1 MMSKKDRASHNN
13 SCYWSADGTHL
24 PEIQPHTKIKH
35 QVLGD
40 YTQRWV
46 ETLTGHGKY
55 GVRTVT
61 LVDGF
66 CGGGMYTD
74 GNQLWEGSS
83 LRMIRKVEEGL
94 RNVQERKPYQE
105 LDVKFIFIDND
116 PDHTA
121 CLNLQLKN
129 AGFENYI
136 ESGKCEIITGNFHEK
151 LDYCLHRI
159 IERKGHSFFFLDPFG
174 LDITPE
180 IVKKII
186 DLGRSEVLFNHML
199 FVSDSQQLS
208 LFDRLIGD

>member
-1 MMSKKDRASHNN
+1 
-13 SCYWSADGTHL
+13 
-24 PEIQPHTKIKH
+24 
-35 QVLGD
+35 
-40 YTQRWV
+40 
-46 ETLTGHGKY
+46 
-55 GVRTVT
+55 
-61 LVDGF
+61 VDGF